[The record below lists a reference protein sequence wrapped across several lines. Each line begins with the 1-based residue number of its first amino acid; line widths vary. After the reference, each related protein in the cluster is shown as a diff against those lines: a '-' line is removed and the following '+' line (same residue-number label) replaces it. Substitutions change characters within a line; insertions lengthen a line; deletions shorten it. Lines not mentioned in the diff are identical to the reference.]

1 MSFFVFVE
9 KHYFSSTPFNDA
21 TNSCSVKIVHAL
33 HLPTSSTFQ
42 GRPPRLGFFGLCLQE
57 QRATFDGSDRDDSA
71 IHESD
76 CDDSASRVSDRDD
89 RKKFN

>member
-1 MSFFVFVE
+1 MRATSL
-9 KHYFSSTPFNDA
+9 STH
-21 TNSCSVKIVHAL
+21 KIVHAL
-33 HLPTSSTFQ
+33 RLPTTSTFQ

-57 QRATFDGSDRDDSA
+57 QQATFDESDRDDSA

-76 CDDSASRVSDRDD
+76 CNDSASRVSDRDD